1 MNSNFPQKIAPFVY
15 RTPLLFVCIIPY
27 LIANFVC
34 TSRFAKLDEARQQRD
49 QELQLTQAH
58 LENER
63 RQQEREHK
71 LKLFSLLTGS
81 QSHIGYPG
89 MTGIVSPP
97 TTPTG
102 TQSHIDY
109 SGMMEMVSTPAMP
122 AAYYP
127 HNWDQSSI
135 SSHSSSSS
143 STTNEARQYTSL

>member
-63 RQQEREHK
+63 RQQEREHE

-97 TTPTG
+97 TT
-102 TQSHIDY
+102 
-109 SGMMEMVSTPAMP
+109 P